1 MTRRSR
7 LYFILLLLF
16 SLNTKA
22 QKRGDPKQFYWTIW
36 FTTKGCVDSGQI
48 IPAHRDSTR
57 DISHGDWVQ
66 SFFDPWEATNYY
78 ESLKTTGRV
87 LIWKRYWAKVDRT
100 SVYIDS
106 FNLVTRKYSFE
117 SNKK

>member
-22 QKRGDPKQFYWTIW
+22 QKRGDPKLYYWTIW
-36 FTTKGCVDSGQI
+36 FTTKGCLDSSQI
-48 IPAHRDSTR
+48 IPSLHDSTR
-57 DISHGDWVQ
+57 DISHSNWVQ
-66 SFFDPWEATNYY
+66 SFNYPQEAADYY
-78 ESLKTTGRV
+78 QSLKSTGRA
-87 LIWKRYWAKVDRT
+87 LIWHRYLTKVDT
-100 SVYIDS
+100 ASIYIDS
-106 FNLVTRKYSFE
+106 FNMVTRKYSFE